1 MNEEQMVQVENAMNT
16 CIENANQAVKKIK
29 DELPLVNV
37 DLHQRIEDL
46 LSSAKF
52 KVNSFV
58 KEG

>member
-1 MNEEQMVQVENAMNT
+1 MKNRWIQVENAMNA
-16 CIENANQAVKKIK
+16 CIENAAQAVKKIK

-37 DLHQRIEDL
+37 DLHQRIADL

-52 KVNSFV
+52 KANSFV